1 MTATRV
7 THATGLT
14 DPRTRR
20 SFPRG
25 GVEKIA
31 SYLRQ
36 QVAERRHRQH
46 LVEKRRHDGRNLTDQ
61 YIDRPDGTY
70 RREILLG
77 FVQR

>member
-20 SFPRG
+20 PFPRG
-25 GVEKIA
+25 CVERIA

-36 QVAERRHRQH
+36 HVAEGRHRQQ
-46 LVEKRRHDGRNLTDQ
+46 LVEERRYDGRKVTDE
-61 YIDRPDGTY
+61 YIDGPDGIH
-70 RREILLG
+70 RRLILVG
-77 FVQR
+77 SVQR